1 MLRPPTASGTDIAV
15 PDTTAAAVVSGL
27 MAASDVRIARLMRV
41 ATWRAL
47 AGAEVVGEANAMLRP
62 DRRWFISVDTWI
74 ADSFL
79 PLVSAVADDLRQDL
93 YTTVDE
99 GDEAELRNWS
109 DAGFTVLRREHH
121 YLVPTAPDRT
131 RLAGV
136 ALPAGMS
143 LVSAD
148 AVDEYGLRML
158 DEALRQ
164 DVPGT
169 DGWINDPQEF
179 REYTF
184 DERRFDPATYL
195 VAVDHVSQAFA
206 GLARVWNHPRQPHL
220 GLVGVTSGYRRRGPG
235 EDAARGRV
243 RPAPALGSRTLT
255 CRGWPGLPAGLGGVG
270 VDVQVAASASI
281 STRHSGCTRRLTWT
295 RELAGGRS
303 AEMYSSRT
311 WRKTSRSATSVR

>member
-1 MLRPPTASGTDIAV
+1 
-15 PDTTAAAVVSGL
+15 
-27 MAASDVRIARLMRV
+27 MAASDVRIARLMRM
-41 ATWRAL
+41 AAWRAL

-62 DRRWFISVDTWI
+62 DRRWFVSVDTWV

-109 DAGFTVLRREHH
+109 AAGFAVLRREHH
-121 YLVPTAPDRT
+121 YLVPTAPDQT
-131 RLAGV
+131 RLAGA

-184 DERRFDPATYL
+184 DERHFDPATYL
-195 VAVDHVSQAFA
+195 VAVDDISQAFA
-206 GLARVWNHPRQPHL
+206 GLARVWNHPRQPRL
-220 GLVGVTSGYRRRGPG
+220 GLVGVTSGYRRRGLATMLLAAVFAPLRDRG
-235 EDAARGRV
+235 ISEVAAEADAAN
-243 RPAPALGSRTLT
+243 
-255 CRGWPGLPAGLGGVG
+255 
-270 VDVQVAASASI
+270 AASNALLSRIGARRVGGSI
-281 STRHSGCTRRLTWT
+281 ELVRR
-295 RELAGGRS
+295 APH
-303 AEMYSSRT
+303 
-311 WRKTSRSATSVR
+311 